1 MPKIFAFFVRIMLL
15 SMLSSKTIDRI
26 GRVDSSGEDLASM
39 KDLLLQ
45 RWTLSCWTSDDA
57 RNAICTTLASAGI
70 GFLIVTKDPDY
81 AVMLRVSAI

>member
-1 MPKIFAFFVRIMLL
+1 
-15 SMLSSKTIDRI
+15 
-26 GRVDSSGEDLASM
+26 M

-81 AVMLRVSAI
+81 AVMLRVSTVRKFLPREITLYQLMDLLAYGSAGYASYLVYKYGG